1 MIPANQIIH
10 LSKLAF
16 WDVNMEKMEYEKNAD
31 YIIRKVFDYGSMEDV
46 LEVMAFYGKEKVK
59 KALTTAPY
67 LKEITMV
74 FASKLFDIP
83 ISDFKCST
91 TRQLH
96 PIS

>member
-10 LSKLAF
+10 LSKDAF
-16 WDVNMEKMEYEKNAD
+16 WDVNIEKMDYEKNAD

-59 KALTTAPY
+59 KALIAAPY

-74 FASKLFDIP
+74 FVSKLFDIP
-83 ISDFKCST
+83 ISSFKCST
-91 TRQLH
+91 TKQYH

>member
-1 MIPANQIIH
+1 MIPANQIIY
-10 LSKLAF
+10 LSKDAF
-16 WDVNMEKMEYEKNAD
+16 WDVNMEKMDYEKNAD
-31 YIIRKVFDYGSMEDV
+31 YIIRKVFEYGSMEDV

-59 KALTTAPY
+59 KALITAPY

-74 FASKLFDIP
+74 FASKLFDIS
-83 ISDFKCST
+83 IEDFKCST